1 MDLAGHPAPFPQLK
15 ILRPFP
21 VLTVSLHLGLA
32 RLVAE
37 EEEPPLPP
45 QGEESKLEEHHNP
58 PPPQPRR
65 LSLCLPPHRQPTPNP
80 TDARE
85 DRGENTCPP

>member
-15 ILRPFP
+15 TLRPFP
-21 VLTVSLHLGLA
+21 ALTVSLHLGLA
-32 RLVAE
+32 RLVTE

-58 PPPQPRR
+58 PQPRR

-80 TDARE
+80 ADARE